1 MFIKFFLR
9 KSGILQFILYV
20 QLKEKNV
27 DGYSFF
33 IYKIIIKKCLNS
45 NK

>member
-20 QLKEKNV
+20 QLKEKILMV
-27 DGYSFF
+27 IVFF
-33 IYKIIIKKCLNS
+33 NIYI
-45 NK
+45 